1 MKLTIILLV
10 LCVVSLSL
18 ACSDKCKAKKKNAAL
33 QDACSELAGGT
44 KIKLEIDIAGGGCR
58 SPCGQKK
65 KKKKNQAPSS
75 PSSPISPSSEVSSEA
90 APSSASSEAAP
101 SSASSEAAQANA
113 SSEAAPSTDAS
124 ADAPQNG
131 SPEGDAPAVD
141 VDAPALDVEAAAEI

>member
-10 LCVVSLSL
+10 LCVASLSL

-33 QDACSELAGGT
+33 QEACSELAGGT

-75 PSSPISPSSEVSSEA
+75 PSSEV
-90 APSSASSEAAP
+90 SSEAAP

-124 ADAPQNG
+124 PDASQNG